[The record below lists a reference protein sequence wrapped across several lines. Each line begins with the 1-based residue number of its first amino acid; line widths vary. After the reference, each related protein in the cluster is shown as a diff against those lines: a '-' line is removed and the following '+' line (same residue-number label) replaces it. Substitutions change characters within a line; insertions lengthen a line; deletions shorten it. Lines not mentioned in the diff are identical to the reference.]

1 MAGRSGPPPTHRLA
15 VRVLTALVALPLLL
29 LVVWAGNP
37 WVAVAA
43 AIAAVAAVYEA
54 TTLVRNAGRASNSA
68 LTGLAMLGAT
78 AYVTLAL
85 FALALLRDAP
95 FGLDWVLIAFLGTFA
110 TDTAAYAVGRA
121 IGRSKMAPSVSP
133 GKTWEGASG
142 GLLAGA
148 GAVLG
153 LIALLEMPFA
163 LGPAIGLALALPV
176 LAQVGDLAES
186 KLKRMAGAKDSGA
199 LFPGHGGLLDRLDSL
214 LPVFALV
221 YYVAQDWPS

>member
-1 MAGRSGPPPTHRLA
+1 MAGRSGPPPTQRLT

-37 WVAVAA
+37 RVAVAA
-43 AIAAVAAVYEA
+43 AIAAVVAVYEA
-54 TTLVRNAGRASNSA
+54 TTLVRNARRASNSA

-85 FALALLRDAP
+85 FALALLRGEP

-133 GKTWEGASG
+133 GKTWEGAVG

-176 LAQVGDLAES
+176 LAQAGDLAES

-214 LPVFALV
+214 LPVFPLV

>member
-1 MAGRSGPPPTHRLA
+1 MAGRSGPPPTQRLT

-43 AIAAVAAVYEA
+43 AIAAVVAVYEA
-54 TTLVRNAGRASNSA
+54 TTLVRNARRASNSA

-85 FALALLRDAP
+85 FALALLRGES
-95 FGLDWVLIAFLGTFA
+95 FGLDWVLIAFLGTFT

-133 GKTWEGASG
+133 GKTWEGAIG

-163 LGPAIGLALALPV
+163 LGPAIALALALPV
-176 LAQVGDLAES
+176 LAQAGDLAES

-214 LPVFALV
+214 LPVFPLV